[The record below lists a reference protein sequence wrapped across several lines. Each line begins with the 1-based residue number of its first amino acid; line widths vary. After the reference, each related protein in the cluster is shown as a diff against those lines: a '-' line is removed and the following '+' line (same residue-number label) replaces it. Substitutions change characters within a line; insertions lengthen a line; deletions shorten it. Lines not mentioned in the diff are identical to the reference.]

1 MSKVKIGSSLYR
13 VGVTIKYLG
22 DWRHAGSFAIRVSRR
37 QVLNLTPFLRLLRF
51 ARNDTLFTLFL
62 DSLNNWKY
70 QS

>member
-37 QVLNLTPFLRLLRF
+37 QVLNLMPSSGRAQEPGSADTPNLRD
-51 ARNDTLFTLFL
+51 ANIVT
-62 DSLNNWKY
+62 
-70 QS
+70 